1 MRERRHNGWVAGWAL
16 GCLLVLAFT
25 ATSPVRAEAT
35 PTPTAAPLATATP
48 TATPTPAP
56 TATPAPTSTPT
67 ATPTSTPAPTP
78 TSTAAPT
85 ATPTPAPQ
93 AACQPWATPYPHD
106 HIVRGEWVDVAF
118 HDFDPGG
125 AVTLLLI
132 HPNVVDTTPIG
143 AGHARSDGNGVVRG
157 LVPPSTAIGD
167 AQLQVLSDLCTAYT
181 SMLVLGSAER
191 MTVDDTTVSP
201 GQLVTIR
208 AGGFLP
214 DTSVGITIDR
224 APVQGECYPYPCRQI
239 GGGPT
244 DDVGAAMIEV
254 RIPTDVDAG
263 VHHLYASGYSPDS
276 SISDLT
282 VGVEIRVAGATGT
295 LPPTDTAS

>member
-132 HPNVVDTTPIG
+132 ASECGRHDADRRGTCALRRQRCRARSGPPVDRHRRRSV
-143 AGHARSDGNGVVRG
+143 AGPERPMYRLHVHARARLCGEDDGR
-157 LVPPSTAIGD
+157 
-167 AQLQVLSDLCTAYT
+167 
-181 SMLVLGSAER
+181 
-191 MTVDDTTVSP
+191 
-201 GQLVTIR
+201 
-208 AGGFLP
+208 
-214 DTSVGITIDR
+214 
-224 APVQGECYPYPCRQI
+224 
-239 GGGPT
+239 
-244 DDVGAAMIEV
+244 
-254 RIPTDVDAG
+254 
-263 VHHLYASGYSPDS
+263 
-276 SISDLT
+276 
-282 VGVEIRVAGATGT
+282 
-295 LPPTDTAS
+295 